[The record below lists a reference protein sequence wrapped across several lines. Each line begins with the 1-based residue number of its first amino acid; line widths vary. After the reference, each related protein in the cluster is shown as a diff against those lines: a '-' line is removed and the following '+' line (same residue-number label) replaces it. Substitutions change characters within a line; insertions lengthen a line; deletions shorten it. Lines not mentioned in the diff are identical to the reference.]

1 MIILDVGFVFLWL
14 IILFSMIP
22 AGLFWCCCILCKF
35 ISVFLCVMLCLKEK
49 NCLKLL
55 QYNRYASVVAI
66 ESTSKLD
73 DEQWLAYW
81 IIYSFLTLM
90 EMVLQ
95 PLLEWSVQ
103 VLDFSSFSF
112 QLQNYPDGFLVSL
125 FSLL

>member
-1 MIILDVGFVFLWL
+1 
-14 IILFSMIP
+14 
-22 AGLFWCCCILCKF
+22 
-35 ISVFLCVMLCLKEK
+35 MLCLKEK